1 MAWIAYNESPNE
13 RARHI
18 ARAVL
23 PDATW
28 TAFTEKGFITFRG
41 KRGEYIISPHSQTE
55 IRESRTGRH
64 VGQACLQLS
73 IPAPACDRMI
83 TEYLLLKNAEDFYWQ
98 TANIFDNGLVSML
111 ESLSA
116 VLDVALLI
124 HLLVVL

>member
-1 MAWIAYNESPNE
+1 MAYNDESPGE
-13 RARHI
+13 RARHVV
-18 ARAVL
+18 RAVL

-28 TAFTEKGFITFRG
+28 AAFMDKGSITFRG
-41 KRGEYIISPHSQTE
+41 KRGEYIISPHTQTE
-55 IRESRTGRH
+55 IREVRTGRR

-98 TANIFDNGLVSML
+98 TANIFGNAPVGVL
-111 ESLSA
+111 ESLFA
-116 VLDVALLI
+116 LLDIALLI

>member
-1 MAWIAYNESPNE
+1 MAYNESPNE
-13 RARHI
+13 RARHV

-28 TAFTEKGFITFRG
+28 SAFEEKGFITLRG

-55 IRESRTGRH
+55 IREPRTGRH

-98 TANIFDNGLVSML
+98 TANIFGGGAVGML
-111 ESLSA
+111 ESLFA
-116 VLDVALLI
+116 LLDIALLI
-124 HLLVVL
+124 RLLVVL

>member
-1 MAWIAYNESPNE
+1 MAYDESPNE
-13 RARHI
+13 RARHV

-28 TAFTEKGFITFRG
+28 TAFREKGFITFRG
-41 KRGEYIISPHSQTE
+41 KRGEYKISPHSQTE
-55 IRESRTGRH
+55 IREPRTGRH

-98 TANIFDNGLVSML
+98 TANIFGGGAIGML
-111 ESLSA
+111 ESLFA
-116 VLDVALLI
+116 VVDIALLI
-124 HLLVVL
+124 HLLVVLS